1 MRKILGL
8 KNKYKSQTKSAQV
21 ELFKDYF
28 KNGKMIEC
36 GPVSAAMGFD
46 ISGWPMD
53 VFTPGVQPGDSI
65 LMMVHNPDNL
75 KKIKE
80 RRNINYD
87 SFPPNEVPQ
96 VYDIVGEL
104 LYGKYKAC
112 KFEWGLSFEII
123 KKNINKNI
131 CMMISGPFPAG
142 GHYVLVVGYDEER
155 NLIIFN
161 DPYPPQWPDKN
172 GYNREMDLDF
182 LSKMGNY
189 RIDFYSKRSI

>member
-8 KNKYKSQTKSAQV
+8 KNKYKSQVETAQV

-28 KNGKMIEC
+28 HNGKMIEC

-46 ISGWPMD
+46 IAGWPID
-53 VFTPGVQPGDSI
+53 VFTSGEQPGDSI

-87 SFPPNEVPQ
+87 AFPPNEVPQ

-142 GHYVLVVGYDEER
+142 SHYVLAVGYDDEKKV
-155 NLIIFN
+155 IIYN

-172 GYNREMDLDF
+172 GYNREMDMEF

-189 RIDFYSKRSI
+189 RIDFYPKRSV